1 MPPSSPHSPRMS
13 TLGVA
18 EPSLAAS
25 APSDAARTAAGP
37 SATAGDLFRTHGP
50 YVWRA
55 LRYLGAPSAEIA
67 DLVQEVFVV
76 VHRKIDT
83 FEGRAELRTW
93 IYGICLRVI
102 AAHRRRARVQREDVV
117 AEVPDV
123 GAEAEQDESVER
135 GQNRALLRAAL
146 ERLSP
151 ERRAVFVLYEIEEL
165 AMREVAEAVGCPLQT
180 AYSRLYAARQDV
192 EREFQDLLSRRTQ
205 HVR

>member
-1 MPPSSPHSPRMS
+1 MLSAV
-13 TLGVA
+13 VA
-18 EPSLAAS
+18 EPTVPAPDFDES
-25 APSDAARTAAGP
+25 ARAHASDAPP
-37 SATAGDLFRTHGP
+37 SRAATAGDLFVSHGP

-55 LRYLGAPSAEIA
+55 LRYLGAPSSEIA

-76 VHRKIDT
+76 VHRKIDS

-117 AEVPDV
+117 AEVPQTSAPAD
-123 GAEAEQDESVER
+123 QDGSVER
-135 GQNRALLRAAL
+135 EQNRALLRAAL

-151 ERRAVFVLYEIEEL
+151 ERREVFVLYEIEEL

-180 AYSRLYAARQDV
+180 AYSRLYAAREDV
-192 EREFQDLLSRRTQ
+192 ERAFQELLARRKQHDL
-205 HVR
+205 